1 MRLKKGEQHVLAPNI
16 LKRQFVAT
24 VPNQWWVSDI
34 TYIKTGEGWLFLTTV
49 LDLFS
54 RKVVGWDMSHR
65 ITEDVV
71 IRALNMA
78 YFRRKP
84 TNSVYVHS
92 DQGSQYT
99 SKACQKALG
108 EMQLIPSMSRK
119 GNCWDNAVAESFFAN
134 LKKELIGKKVYKTRQ
149 DAKQSIFGYIEMFY
163 NPIRRH
169 TFNNRVAPNVL
180 EEQYF
185 AKLKTVY

>member
-1 MRLKKGEQHVLAPNI
+1 MPASQRTLRVH
-16 LKRQFVAT
+16 
-24 VPNQWWVSDI
+24 
-34 TYIKTGEGWLFLTTV
+34 IKTGEGWLFLTTV

-99 SKACQKALG
+99 NKACQKALG
-108 EMQLIPSMSRK
+108 EMKLIPSMSRK
-119 GNCWDNAVAESFFAN
+119 GNCWDNAVAESF
-134 LKKELIGKKVYKTRQ
+134 LPT
-149 DAKQSIFGYIEMFY
+149 
-163 NPIRRH
+163 
-169 TFNNRVAPNVL
+169 
-180 EEQYF
+180 
-185 AKLKTVY
+185 